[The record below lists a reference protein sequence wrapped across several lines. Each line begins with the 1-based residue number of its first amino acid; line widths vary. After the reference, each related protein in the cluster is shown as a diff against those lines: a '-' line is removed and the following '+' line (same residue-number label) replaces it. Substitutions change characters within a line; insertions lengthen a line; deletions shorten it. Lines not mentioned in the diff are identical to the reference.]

1 MSPVWSRARKG
12 LLKRSWARMMLA
24 PLAYDL
30 QPQRWIFLV
39 GCYSSGTTLLRDLLG
54 RHPHIDALPSEG
66 VRLTDALPRPEDVG
80 WHRMWCRC
88 VDDVRLSADAS
99 QASRAARIRRHW
111 SLALPS
117 RPHNVLEKSIAN
129 TARLPFLQAHFTPA
143 YIIHLVRDGYA
154 VAEGIR
160 RRGQPRRFGRH
171 EFGEAYPIELCAEQ
185 WRVSLEQVETD
196 RSGLEHLLEVRY
208 EELADD
214 AAGQLA
220 RITTFL
226 GLPPLTADATQGE
239 FAIHGVR
246 SAIRDMNGDSI
257 ARLSKGDVDDI
268 EGVAGPVLERYG
280 YARP

>member
-1 MSPVWSRARKG
+1 M
-12 LLKRSWARMMLA
+12 LLA

-88 VDDVRLSADAS
+88 VDDVRLSADPS

-111 SLALPS
+111 SLALPP

-226 GLPPLTADATQGE
+226 GLPPLAADATQGE
-239 FAIHGVR
+239 FAIHGGR
-246 SAIRDMNGDSI
+246 SAIRDMNGDSF